1 METQELLNKITPATD
16 LELFFDEYEKEFI
29 NKSFTDLTNEY
40 IGTKELR
47 VSDIVRDSGQ
57 GEYVYKVLNGTRKPS
72 RNIII
77 AIAFGM
83 KLSIEETQLLLR
95 VSKFAMLDPRDKRDS
110 IIIYSLKSERS
121 IYQLNDL
128 LSEMNEN
135 NV

>member
-16 LELFFDEYEKEFI
+16 LELFFNEYEKEFI
-29 NKSFTDLTNEY
+29 NKPFTDLTNEY

-47 VSDIVRDSGQ
+47 VSDIVKDSGQ

-110 IIIYSLKSERS
+110 IIIFNFGNHKKSG
-121 IYQLNDL
+121 
-128 LSEMNEN
+128 
-135 NV
+135 